1 MINLYDK
8 VMILKSV
15 EAKGV
20 CAGMPGTVAFLHKNG
35 EITVEF
41 GDGKGKII
49 AMITG
54 DASEFSRIYQQNI
67 IDLAREMEDEE

>member
-1 MINLYDK
+1 
-8 VMILKSV
+8 MILKSV
-15 EAKGV
+15 EAKSV
-20 CAGMPGTVAFLHKNG
+20 FAGMLGTVVHLHKNG
-35 EITVEF
+35 EVTVEL

-54 DASEFSRIYQQNI
+54 DASEFSKIYQQNI